1 MTTCNDS
8 SYCFHIVSHFETNSF
23 QRRNK
28 LFQREKQK
36 VSIIYV
42 IEKQPINQEF
52 SINIFNRNTLDTMFC
67 VGKA

>member
-23 QRRNK
+23 LMRNK

-42 IEKQPINQEF
+42 IEKQPINQ
-52 SINIFNRNTLDTMFC
+52 
-67 VGKA
+67 